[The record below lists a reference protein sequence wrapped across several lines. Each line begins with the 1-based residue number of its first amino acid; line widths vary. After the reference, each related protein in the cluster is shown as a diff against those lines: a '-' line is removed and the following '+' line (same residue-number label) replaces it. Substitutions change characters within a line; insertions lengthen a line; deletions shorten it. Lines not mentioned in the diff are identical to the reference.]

1 MRIHSFQVFLSANAL
16 LLTTAFL
23 TRAWAQ
29 DPEALPEDADARD
42 RAVAVC
48 MAEAK
53 TRGEKMGVVDVSMRK
68 VEDTDKKSDGRAS
81 MRAEID
87 VVIKDKNGKMKTK
100 KKTIRCD
107 TRNGV
112 VTGFKYQ

>member
-1 MRIHSFQVFLSANAL
+1 MFLSANAL
-16 LLTTAFL
+16 VLTTAL
-23 TRAWAQ
+23 LSRAWAQ
-29 DPEALPEDADARD
+29 DPVALPEDADARD
-42 RAVAVC
+42 RAVSIC

-53 TRGEKMGVVDVSMRK
+53 ARGAKMGVVDVAMRK

-87 VVIKDKNGKMKTK
+87 VVIKDKDGNLKTK
-100 KKTIRCD
+100 RKTIRCD

-112 VTGFKYQ
+112 VTGFRYD